1 MSAEADTLNAVP
13 VGDVDQH
20 EPPSRWKL
28 LSTTLKAQRRNLII
42 GSVIGLLW
50 MVGKISVP
58 ILVRFSIDKGIEQG
72 DYLWLWVILIAIAG
86 VCVGTFTALRRFF
99 AFREA
104 RWTETRLREQMFN
117 HIMSLHVG
125 YHDRAQT
132 GQLMSRSSS
141 DLQQVQS
148 FVVMIPITISNLS
161 MVLAASVILFISDW
175 RLALVALAPLPFV
188 NVAGRRFS
196 QSIHPAVLQIQ
207 AEQAELAT
215 VVEESVGGVRVI
227 KGFGAEEVQSKRLRK
242 EAADIRGVSIQAAR
256 IRAKYL
262 PAIDLLPQLGLVA
275 VLGFG
280 GLQVING
287 NLTVG
292 QLVQFNFYVALLVGP
307 LRMLGMTIAFAQ
319 RAGAALERVNEVLDT
334 APIVTDPPNPRR
346 LPDLERA
353 GAVTFQGVRFGYD
366 AAAPV
371 LDGFDLDLT
380 PGQSVALVG
389 GTGSG
394 KSTVARLLVRFY
406 DVDAGSVSID
416 GVDVRDLALHDARRA
431 VGIVFEDTLLFHDS
445 VAANIA
451 FAKPDADQ
459 ETIERAAR
467 LAGAHDFIMGLPGAY
482 GTMLGE
488 RGYSLSGGQR
498 QRIAIARAILADPRV
513 LVLDDAT
520 SAVDPSK
527 EHEIRSA
534 MSTVMDGR
542 TTIVI
547 AHRPGTIALADT
559 VVLLDE
565 GRVMASGPHQELL
578 DTNARY
584 REVLAAMTAEDD
596 ERRAELAREV
606 GLERVGAGRRHHTG
620 GGRLMFGVGA
630 VSEED
635 KLDAEEAKKVLRRA
649 ARLALPFK
657 KTILG
662 ALCFTAVSTL
672 GVVMGPV
679 ILGWAIDNGITPP
692 VTRRCC
698 ATR

>member
-1 MSAEADTLNAVP
+1 MSDPAPDIGGPDERRPT
-13 VGDVDQH
+13 
-20 EPPSRWKL
+20 RWRL
-28 LSTTLKAQRRNLII
+28 LRSTLKAQRRNLII

-50 MVGKISVP
+50 MLGKIAVP
-58 ILVRFSIDKGIEQG
+58 ILVRYSIDKGIEQG
-72 DYLWLWVILIAIAG
+72 DYLWLWVMMIALAG

-148 FVVMIPITISNLS
+148 FVVMIPITISNMS
-161 MVLAASVILFISDW
+161 MIVAASVILFVSDW
-175 RLALVALAPLPFV
+175 KLALVALAPLPFV

-196 QSIHPAVLQIQ
+196 QSIHPAVLQVQ

-215 VVEESVGGVRVI
+215 VVEESVGGDRVI
-227 KGFGAEEVQSKRLRK
+227 KGFGAEGVQAERLRK
-242 EAADIRGVSIQAAR
+242 EADDIQGVSIQAAR

-262 PAIDLLPQLGLVA
+262 PAIDLLPQLGLIA
-275 VLGFG
+275 VLAFG

-287 NLTVG
+287 ALTVG
-292 QLVQFNFYVALLVGP
+292 QLVQFNFYVALLVSP

-334 APIVTDPPNPRR
+334 APVITDAEHPVE
-346 LPDLERA
+346 LPDLDRV
-353 GAVTFQGVRFGYD
+353 GAVTFRDVRFGYD
-366 AAAPV
+366 PAAPV
-371 LDGFDLDLT
+371 LDGFDLDLA

-389 GTGSG
+389 ATGSG
-394 KSTVARLLVRFY
+394 KSTIARLLVRFY

-416 GVDVRDLALHDARRA
+416 GVDVRDLSLHDARRA

-451 FAKPDADQ
+451 FAKPDAEDA
-459 ETIERAAR
+459 TIERAAR
-467 LAGAHDFIMGLPGAY
+467 LAGAHDFIMGLPEAY
-482 GTMLGE
+482 DTMLGE

-559 VVLLDE
+559 VVLLDG
-565 GRVMASGPHQELL
+565 GRVVASGPHQQLL
-578 DTNARY
+578 ESEARY
-584 REVLAAMTAEDD
+584 REVLAAMSAEDD
-596 ERRAELAREV
+596 ERRA
-606 GLERVGAGRRHHTG
+606 
-620 GGRLMFGVGA
+620 
-630 VSEED
+630 
-635 KLDAEEAKKVLRRA
+635 
-649 ARLALPFK
+649 RLAAEAG
-657 KTILG
+657 TDRI
-662 ALCFTAVSTL
+662 AVDQRDART
-672 GVVMGPV
+672 PV
-679 ILGWAIDNGITPP
+679 GGD
-692 VTRRCC
+692 
-698 ATR
+698 